1 METLYISMQAVILAA
16 GKGLR
21 LRPYTDTQP
30 KPLVDIAGQPL
41 LHYALNALP
50 DSISEVIIVVGY
62 LGEQILAALGNEWE
76 GRPIRYVEQPELK
89 GTGDALFCAKD
100 LLEDKFLVINGDD
113 LYSKADLTELT
124 KHSYS
129 ILAWQAEEPYQFGLG
144 ETPDGHLAGFDPTS
158 ALTNCG
164 AYFLNQDFFAD
175 EMTAVETHAGTE
187 YSLPHTLVALAKKHP
202 VAIVKAHEW
211 FQVGTPEQLEI
222 VRERKIKKQP

>member
-1 METLYISMQAVILAA
+1 MQAVILAA

-21 LRPYTDTQP
+21 LRPHTDTKP

-50 DSISEVIIVVGY
+50 DSITEVIIVVGY
-62 LGEQILAALGNEWE
+62 LGEQIKSALGGEWQ
-76 GRPIRYVEQPELK
+76 GRPIRYVKQLELK
-89 GTGDALFCAKD
+89 GTGDALFCAKE
-100 LLEDKFLVINGDD
+100 LLENKFLVINGDD

-124 KHSYS
+124 QHNYS
-129 ILAWQAEEPYQFGLG
+129 ILAWPAEKPYPFGLG
-144 ETPDGHLAGFDPTS
+144 ETSDGHLTDFDPTS

-164 AYFLNQDFFAD
+164 AYFLNQDFFTD
-175 EMTAVETHAGTE
+175 EMAAVETHAGTE

-202 VAIVKAHEW
+202 VVIVKAREW

-222 VRERKIKKQP
+222 VRDIKTKKQR